1 MRKGKIVYYACGDI
15 SEYDLDD
22 PKEAA
27 KFDEELKEA
36 GSAIDSTEFD
46 SFVQELYEVH
56 YYDYIAQEEKVKHIY
71 AYISAEAK
79 LLAYLDSPYKDK
91 EFKIEDYT
99 ANLFSLKSAKGRDE
113 IIGDMDLNKY
123 REMVYEAEEK
133 ENDLK

>member
-1 MRKGKIVYYACGDI
+1 MRKGKIEYYACGDI

-27 KFDEELKEA
+27 KFDEEIKEA
-36 GSAIDSTEFD
+36 GSAIDSTEFGIFEQD
-46 SFVQELYEVH
+46 LYEVH
-56 YYDYIAQEEKVKHIY
+56 YYDYTAQEEKVRHIY
-71 AYISAEAK
+71 AYSSTEAK

-91 EFKIEDYT
+91 EFKIEDFT
-99 ANLFSLKSAKGRDE
+99 AYLFTLKGAKGRDE
-113 IIGDMDLNKY
+113 IIGDMDLDKY